1 LKSFSF
7 RFVTS
12 ALAGFF
18 LLIFAVPSQA
28 QNEDWIQIT
37 PQYTQIKEVPGD
49 PGASAIQLYY
59 ADFIDDELHNEFFH
73 AAIKVLNEKGK
84 KYADVEIDIPPG
96 GSVSGLKARTIEPDG
111 RIVEFSGK
119 PFQKIVFKGKG
130 IKVLAKT
137 FTMPEVAVGSIIEY
151 KYRIDWPYILSDNA
165 WSIQHDLYTIKED
178 FRMKP
183 FSGELGGFEATGYQV
198 ASVYA
203 NMPPGLKP
211 QLKGRNY
218 EMQAQ
223 DIPAFQSEGYMPPE
237 EVFKPQIR
245 FFYNSPG
252 MDSPERFWQDA
263 GKNWNSKAEHFI
275 GNHSEIA
282 AAASQAIGSESDSEN
297 KLRKLYARAQQIRN
311 LSYERERTKEE
322 MKKENLK
329 ENQSVADVLARGYGT
344 RTDITRLF
352 VGLARAAGFSTSVI
366 EDSNRQQRFFQKSLF
381 SASQLDSEIA
391 VVNLNGKDIYLDPG
405 TKFCPYGLL
414 RWTRTSTTALKLD
427 KKGGTFIEVPPAP
440 YNKAILRRVAD
451 LTLSSDGSAQG
462 TVQVQFNEG
471 EALEHRLDALD
482 SDEAGRK
489 KSLEDE
495 IEESLPSGSSAKL
508 TSSENWEDS
517 SKPLIANFH
526 VEVPAYASLA
536 GKRLLTPAFLFQ
548 TKQMDAFKHGDR
560 KYPVYFAYAFEEA
573 DQISVKLPAGY
584 SVEDVPPKQV
594 ANIGYAGYQ
603 NLIQFNGTQLLSQRV
618 LQVNG
623 IYFTLDKYSAVK
635 DFFNKVQ
642 AGDEEQT
649 ILKEGTT
656 SAQKGN

>member
-1 LKSFSF
+1 MNSFPF
-7 RFVTS
+7 RFLLST
-12 ALAGFF
+12 LAGFF
-18 LLIFAVPSQA
+18 LLAFAVPSHA

-59 ADFIDDELHNEFFH
+59 ADYIDDELHNEFFH
-73 AAIKVLNEKGK
+73 KAIKVLNEKGK
-84 KYADVEIDIPPG
+84 TYADVEIDIPSD

-111 RIVEFSGK
+111 KIVEFSGK
-119 PFQKIVFKGKG
+119 PFQKIIFKGKG

-165 WSIQHDLYTIKED
+165 WYLQHDLYTIKED

-183 FSGELGGFEATGYQV
+183 FSGLLEGFEATGYRV

-211 QLKGRNY
+211 QLKGSVY

-223 DIPAFQSEGYMPPE
+223 NMPAFQSEGYMPPE
-237 EVFKPQIR
+237 DFFKPQIH

-252 MDSPERFWQDA
+252 MDNPERFWQDA
-263 GKNWNSKAEHFI
+263 GKTWNNQAEHFI
-275 GNHSEIA
+275 GNHSEVTA
-282 AAASQAIGSESDSEN
+282 AANQAIVGESNPES

-329 ENQSVADVLARGYGT
+329 ENQNVADVLARGYGT

-352 VGLARAAGFSTSVI
+352 VALARAAGFKTSVI
-366 EDSNRQQRFFQKSLF
+366 EDSNRQQRIFQKNLF
-381 SASQLDSEIA
+381 SASQLDSELA

-405 TKFCPYGLL
+405 TKFCPYGLV
-414 RWTRTSTTALKLD
+414 RWIRTSTNALKLD

-440 YNKAILRRVAD
+440 YDKAVLNRVAD
-451 LTLSSDGSAQG
+451 LTLSPDGSAQG
-462 TVQVQFNEG
+462 TVQVQFTEG

-495 IEESLPSGSSAKL
+495 IEASLPSGSSAKL
-508 TSSENWEDS
+508 ISSENWDDN

-536 GKRLLTPAFLFQ
+536 GKRLLMPAFLFQ
-548 TKQMDAFKHGDR
+548 TKQMDAFKHADR

-573 DQISVKLPAGY
+573 DRVSVKLPAGY
-584 SVEDVPPKQV
+584 SVEDVPPKQI
-594 ANIGYAGYQ
+594 ASLSYAGYQ
-603 NLIQFNGTQLLSQRV
+603 NLVQFDGTQLVSQRL

-623 IYFTLDKYSAVK
+623 IYFALDHYSAVK

-649 ILKEGTT
+649 ILREGTT

>member
-1 LKSFSF
+1 MKTFPC
-7 RFVTS
+7 RFLLS
-12 ALAGFF
+12 ALAGI
-18 LLIFAVPSQA
+18 LLFAVAIPSRA

-37 PQYTQIKEVPGD
+37 PQQMQIKEVPGD

-59 ADFIDDELHNEFFH
+59 ADYIDDELHNKFYH
-73 AAIKVLNEKGK
+73 HAIKILNEKGK
-84 KYADVEIDIPPG
+84 KYADVEIDIPPD

-119 PFQKIVFKGKG
+119 PFQKTIFKAKG

-137 FTMPEVAVGSIIEY
+137 FTMPEVQVGSIIEY
-151 KYRIDWPYILSDNA
+151 KYRIDWPYILIDSA

-183 FSGELGGFEATGYQV
+183 FSGYLEGFEETGYQV
-198 ASVYA
+198 STVYG
-203 NMPPGLKP
+203 NMPSGLKP
-211 QLKGRNY
+211 EFKGKVY
-218 EMQAQ
+218 VMQAQ
-223 DIPAFQSEGYMPPE
+223 NMPAFQSEGYMPPE
-237 EVFKPQIR
+237 EVFKPLIR
-245 FFYNSPG
+245 FYYNSPG
-252 MDSPERFWQDA
+252 LDNADRFWQDA
-263 GKNWNSKAEHFI
+263 GKTWNSKVEHFI
-275 GNHSEIA
+275 GNHSEVATA
-282 AAASQAIGSESDSEN
+282 ATQAIGNESDSEN

-311 LSYERERTKEE
+311 LTYERERTQEE

-329 ENQSVADVLARGYGT
+329 ENQNAADVLARGYGN
-344 RTDITRLF
+344 RSDITRLF
-352 VGLARAAGFSTSVI
+352 VALARSAGFNASII
-366 EDSNRQQRFFQKSLF
+366 EDSDREERFFEKALLSRR
-381 SASQLDSEIA
+381 QLDSEIA

-405 TKFCPYGLL
+405 TKFCPYGLI
-414 RWTRTSTTALKLD
+414 RWIRNSTTALKLD
-427 KKGGTFIEVPPAP
+427 KKGGTFIQVPPAP
-440 YNKAILRRVAD
+440 YNKAILLRVAD
-451 LTLSSDGSAQG
+451 LTLSPDGSAQG
-462 TVQVQFNEG
+462 TVQVTFNEG

-489 KSLEDE
+489 KSLEEE
-495 IEESLPSGSSAKL
+495 IEQTLPSGASAKL

-526 VEVPAYASLA
+526 VDVPAYASAA
-536 GKRLLTPAFLFQ
+536 GKRLLLPAFLFQ
-548 TKQMDAFKHGDR
+548 TKQMDAFKHAER
-560 KYPVYFAYAFEEA
+560 KYPVYFPYGFEEA
-573 DQISVKLPAGY
+573 DKISVKLPPGY

-594 ANIGYAGYQ
+594 ANIGYAAYQ
-603 NLIQFNGTQLLSQRV
+603 NLVQFDGTQLVSQRV

-623 IYFTLDKYSAVK
+623 IYFTLDRYPTVK